1 MHLAE
6 LYCTFKGRRIMQV
19 KSVFFT
25 YGSANLLSPYLP
37 YRMLTIHTSRCGAP
51 VFVLCLAASLQL
63 VVVNS
68 FVVEYLCVWLAV
80 LWSVCPLNLER

>member
-1 MHLAE
+1 MHLVE
-6 LYCTFKGRRIMQV
+6 LYCMFKGSRIM
-19 KSVFFT
+19 KKLT
-25 YGSANLLSPYLP
+25 YGSTNLLSPYLP

-51 VFVLCLAASLQL
+51 VLVLCLAASLQL